1 MGGVQP
7 YSVSQPLPAQMEMA
21 KQKVAPNRRDI
32 AEEVLKMARQ
42 HPELGQFK
50 VAEVLTSQGF
60 KVSAAGVRGIWKR
73 HNLHTSY
80 LRLMAKSGGKASR
93 AEALSPAQ
101 LAMLKREQVTRRLK
115 TRAEKEQDT
124 LTEVRREELLQT
136 AAKIFSRKGYA
147 ATSLKEICA
156 AAGIQPNSLYYHFDS
171 KASLYAAVHQRGM
184 QRTTAAIR
192 QAVARH
198 TDPVMRLEAACAT
211 AVSYILDA
219 NAYAVVARV
228 DLSAKLTPALRR
240 KIDADRA
247 EFEDIFREL
256 IAHAPLPHG
265 TDKSLFRLALIGAMN
280 WTNAW
285 YKPGHRLG
293 PDEIGRAIVRNMLGP
308 ASARG
313 S

>member
-1 MGGVQP
+1 MT
-7 YSVSQPLPAQMEMA
+7 
-21 KQKVAPNRRDI
+21 KQRAAPSRRDI
-32 AEEVLKMARQ
+32 AQAVLKMAHQ

-50 VAEVLTSQGF
+50 VAEVLTSRGY

-80 LRLMAKSGGKASR
+80 LRLMAKSGGKPAS
-93 AEALSPAQ
+93 AAGLSPSQQA
-101 LAMLKREQVTRRLK
+101 LLKREQVTRKLK

-124 LTEVRREELLQT
+124 LTEVRREELIQ
-136 AAKIFSRKGYA
+136 AAVKIFSRKGYA

-156 AAGIQPNSLYYHFDS
+156 AAGMQPNSLYYHFKS

-192 QAVARH
+192 EAAARH
-198 TDPVMRLEAACAT
+198 ADPIRKLEEACAT

-228 DLSAKLTPALRR
+228 DLSAKLTPALSR
-240 KIDADRA
+240 KINADRA
-247 EFEDIFREL
+247 EFDDIFREL
-256 IAHAPLPHG
+256 IDHAPLPSG

-285 YKPGHRLG
+285 YRPGRLG
-293 PDEIGRAIVRNMLGP
+293 PEQIGRAILRNMLGP
-308 ASARG
+308 AAYTPAP
-313 S
+313 